1 MLEKPNFDKAILAR
15 LSEVARDEADLHFLL
30 GEFATSTRKRILAI
44 KDTSASDTIRR
55 LAHPLK
61 SSAATIGANGF
72 AQLCRTIEQACQ
84 EGRTDEALQLIS
96 SLESEFSKV
105 LDWLQQETGFS
116 ESV

>member
-1 MLEKPNFDKAILAR
+1 MLEKSNFDKAILTR
-15 LSEVARDEADLHFLL
+15 LIEVARDEADLYLLL
-30 GEFATSTRKRILAI
+30 GEFATSTRKRISAI
-44 KDTSASDTIRR
+44 KNTSASDTIRR

-72 AQLCRTIEQACQ
+72 AQLCRTIEQACKK
-84 EGRTDEALQLIS
+84 GRTDEALQLVA

-116 ESV
+116 EPV